1 MMKQPRLMNLNF
13 KKFKKVKR
21 NFKDNLKMQNKK
33 LKDNKITM
41 KKQKRKFYKCQMNQ
55 IQIVRRIQVK
65 IPNLDNQI
73 HTSSTWMKINNR
85 LILSRKETGR
95 LTKKIR

>member
-33 LKDNKITM
+33 LKDNKITT

-85 LILSRKETGR
+85 SILSRKETGR